1 MTGTQT
7 SDNPLRAGTPLDT
20 LPQVNAHR
28 ARALDRLGLRYVG
41 DLLRHLPTRYEA
53 QAAEGS
59 LADLPTDQTGSARG
73 EITSCRFVQGFGFGK
88 KSRFEATLT
97 DDSATVQLVWFGGG
111 YLRDKLHP
119 GLRLRVTGKVRL
131 YNDKPQLVNPKFEI
145 LPPEE
150 DPEAE
155 QPTAATE
162 RLRPVYPATSS
173 LTSQQLEAL
182 VNHALPRVLPTLEEP
197 LPADLL
203 KHHNMPGIVDAYRMA
218 HTPAHADE
226 AKAARRRLAF
236 NELLLLQLGIALK
249 KSQVDR
255 MLVAP
260 ELHWSDPIDQHLRD
274 RFPFKL
280 TDAQNKVISE
290 IAADLQKPRPMN
302 RLLQGDV
309 GAGKTIIAAYA
320 MLLAVAD
327 RRQAALLAPTELLAE
342 QHYASLSKLL
352 EGSSVQLE
360 LLTAH
365 TEDKSAA
372 RARLANGSTEMVVG
386 THALLSD
393 SVRFKDLAVAV
404 VDEQHRFGVRQRANF
419 RSGDTESLDGRLRS
433 PHTLVMTATPI
444 PRTLA
449 LTVFGDLDVS
459 TIHGLPPG
467 RSPIINRRV
476 TPDQSDEVYTYLA
489 KRVANGEQAYVVV
502 PTVEEGLEAASG
514 QKLASVAAHAKQ
526 LAQHYFQG
534 HEVATVHGRLKPE
547 TRHRVMQRF
556 REGKVDVLV
565 ATTVIEVGVDVPN
578 ATLMAIE
585 HAERFG
591 LAQLHQL
598 RGRIGRGTHGRK
610 SLCVFIADP
619 QTEDGE
625 KRIDAITSTNDGFR
639 IAELDAEIRGFG
651 DLAGTRQSG
660 ALPLRVADLP
670 KDFDLLRLAKTDAE
684 AITAEDPELT
694 SESNALLRRVLMQ
707 QMGHA
712 LGLVDVG

>member
-1 MTGTQT
+1 MTADPTT
-7 SDNPLRAGTPLDT
+7 DTLKAGTPADS
-20 LPQVNAHR
+20 LPGINPAK
-28 ARALDRLGLRYVG
+28 ARALERLGLRTVG
-41 DLLRHLPTRYEA
+41 DLLRHLPNRYEA
-53 QAAEGS
+53 QAAEGT
-59 LADLPTDQTGSARG
+59 LADLPTDQPGTARG

-88 KSRFEATLT
+88 KSRFEATLK
-97 DDSATVQLVWFGGG
+97 DESASVQLVWFGGG

-119 GLRLRVTGKVRL
+119 GLRLRVTGKARL
-131 YNDKPQLVNPKFEI
+131 YNDKPQLVNPKWEI
-145 LPPEE
+145 LPQE
-150 DPEAE
+150 DSDTDEPD
-155 QPTAATE
+155 AATQ
-162 RLRPVYPATSS
+162 RLRPVYPATSG
-173 LTSQQLEAL
+173 LTSEQLEAL
-182 VNHALPRVLPTLEEP
+182 IAHALPRVLPTLEEP
-197 LPADLL
+197 LPAELL

-218 HTPAHADE
+218 HMPAHADE
-226 AKAARRRLAF
+226 PKEARRRLAF

-249 KSQVDR
+249 KAQVDR

-260 ELHWSDPIDQHLRD
+260 ELHWSDPIDQHLRE
-274 RFPFKL
+274 RFPFTL
-280 TDAQNKVISE
+280 TDAQNEVVKE
-290 IAADLQKPRPMN
+290 IAADLQKARPMN

-342 QHYASLSKLL
+342 QHYASLAKLL

-360 LLTAH
+360 LLTAN
-365 TEDKSAA
+365 TEDKAGA
-372 RARLANGSTEMVVG
+372 RARLADGSTEMVVG
-386 THALLSD
+386 THALLSE

-404 VDEQHRFGVRQRANF
+404 IDEQHRFGVRQRASL
-419 RSGDTESLDGRLRS
+419 RDTDTPSLDGRLRT

-449 LTVFGDLDVS
+449 MTVFGDLDVS

-476 TPDQSDEVYTYLA
+476 TPQQSDEVYSYLA
-489 KRVANGEQAYVVV
+489 QRVANGEQAYVVV

-514 QKLASVAAHAKQ
+514 QKLASVAAHAKH
-526 LAQHYFQG
+526 LAQRYFPG
-534 HEVATVHGRLKPE
+534 REVATVHGRLKPE
-547 TRHRVMQRF
+547 TRQRVMQRF
-556 REGKVDVLV
+556 REGRVDVLV

-619 QTEDGE
+619 QTDDGE

-660 ALPLRVADLP
+660 SLPLRVADLP
-670 KDFDLLRLAKTDAE
+670 KDFDLLRLTKTDAE
-684 AITAEDPELT
+684 AITAEDPEL
-694 SESNALLRRVLMQ
+694 SSDNNALLRRVLMH
-707 QMGHA
+707 QMGSA
-712 LGLVDVG
+712 LGLLDVG